1 MMVDSRSRGIA
12 VARQTN
18 KRHDSGKIRLGEDG
32 GASRVFIAIVMG
44 NKTRFYGGLLLATLF
59 TSSGLASEADIKIPD
74 LSQVAFNGLG
84 GISGSALMYLGIVI
98 CAIGAAFGVVQYLQ
112 TKALPVHESMAKV
125 SHTIYETCKTYL
137 FTQGKLLAI
146 LWVLIAVCMVFYF
159 GFLTEHKNP
168 DGSAMSGGHIAFN
181 VCVILL
187 ASILGILGSYGVA
200 WFGIRINTISN
211 SRTAFSALKGNPF
224 ATLCIPL
231 RSGMSIGLLLVAV
244 ELFFMICILMFLPR
258 ELVGPCFIGFA
269 IGESLGASV
278 LRICGGIFTKIADIG
293 SDLMKIV
300 FKLPEDD
307 PKNPGV
313 IADCT
318 GDNAGDSVGPTADG
332 FETYGVTGVALIAFL
347 ALALAAS
354 PTVCATLIIWL
365 FVMRALMIVTSL
377 ASYLVNEVISKTMFG
392 NKRDFDFEAP
402 LTHLVWI
409 TSALSIA
416 VTFVASKF
424 LLGDFTFNGV
434 ALPALWWVLSS
445 IISCGTVAGAL
456 IPEFTK
462 IFVSTTSRHVREVT
476 NCSKH
481 GGASLNILSGFVAG
495 NFSAFWMGLVIMLL
509 MFGAWKF
516 STHASLMAIMPAQF
530 AFAAPIFAFGLVAFG
545 FLGMGPVTIAVDSYG
560 PVTDNAQSV
569 YELSQI
575 EAKKGIKEEIKKD
588 FGFNPDFENAK
599 YQLEKGD
606 GAGNTFKATAKPVL
620 IGTAVVGATTMVFG
634 IIMLLENMF
643 GGVVGKLSIVQPE
656 IILGIVMGGSVIYW
670 FTGASCQAV
679 VTGAYRAVVYIK
691 ENMKLDSTTASEKDS
706 KEVVRICTVY
716 AQKGMWNIFIVVFCF
731 ALALPFFN
739 PYFFIGYLIGIAFF
753 GLFQAIF
760 MANAGGAWDNAKKIV
775 EVDMRQ
781 KGTELHAATVVG
793 DTVGDPFK
801 DTSSVAMNPVIKFT
815 TLFGLLAVEIA
826 VTMKN
831 QNVKT
836 GIGVFFF
843 LIALIFVYRSF
854 YGMRI
859 PEDNTPADGVMVIGA
874 PEDKLQPREPAGAK
888 R

>member
-1 MMVDSRSRGIA
+1 M
-12 VARQTN
+12 N
-18 KRHDSGKIRLGEDG
+18 NNNCRLWKFITPTLLCL
-32 GASRVFIAIVMG
+32 GAGRAF
-44 NKTRFYGGLLLATLF
+44 
-59 TSSGLASEADIKIPD
+59 ASDADIHIPPLD
-74 LSQVAFNGLG
+74 TVRFAGLG
-84 GISGSALMYLGIVI
+84 GVSGHTLMMLGIVV
-98 CAIGAAFGVVQYLQ
+98 CAIGALFGIVQYLQ
-112 TKALPVHESMAKV
+112 TKALPVHDSMARV
-125 SHTIYETCKTYL
+125 SHSIYETCKTYL
-137 FTQGKLLAI
+137 LTQGKLLAI
-146 LWVLIAVCMVFYF
+146 LWVLIASCMIVYF
-159 GFLTEHKNP
+159 GFLQHNTAAHV
-168 DGSAMSGGHIAFN
+168 I
-181 VCVILL
+181 VILL
-187 ASILGILGSYGVA
+187 ASVLGILGSYGVA

-211 SRTAFSALKGNPF
+211 SRTAFSALKGNPY

-365 FVMRALMIVTSL
+365 FVMRVLMIVTSL
-377 ASYLVNEVISKTMFG
+377 ASYFLNEIISKAMFG
-392 NKRDFDFEAP
+392 NKKDFDFEAP

-409 TSALSIA
+409 TSAVSIA
-416 VTFVASKF
+416 ITFVASKL
-424 LLGDFTFNGV
+424 LLGDFAMNDV
-434 ALPALWWVLSS
+434 PQPALWWVLSA

-462 IFVSTTSRHVREVT
+462 VFVSTNSKHVREVT

-495 NFSAFWMGLVIMLL
+495 NFSAFWMGLVIMVL
-509 MFGAWKF
+509 MFAAWQF
-516 STHASLMAIMPAQF
+516 STNAALMAIMPPQF

-575 EAKKGIKEEIKKD
+575 EGHSAADKQRAAEQIKRD
-588 FGFNPDFENAK
+588 FGFVPDFENAK

-643 GGVVGKLSIVQPE
+643 GGVVTKLSIVQPE
-656 IILGIVMGGSVIYW
+656 IILGIIMGGSVIYW

-826 VTMKN
+826 VTMKD
-831 QNVKT
+831 QAVKT

-843 LIALIFVYRSF
+843 VVALFFVHRSF
-854 YGMRI
+854 YAMRI
-859 PEDNTPADGVMVIGA
+859 PEETAGADGVMVIGA
-874 PEDKLQPREPAGAK
+874 PEDTLNR
-888 R
+888 